1 MVPMVWGLGVFRA
14 LEDTARELPVKKR
27 RKVGIILLSVGV
39 FLCFIGLAPLYLFED
54 SGGLGGLGL
63 LGLFVTLF
71 PIGITF
77 SVLSIP
83 FFRKFEDS
91 GWLEDALFDWSFW
104 FGGSNSNVDGS
115 NSNVDGSNSNGFKG
129 DLISIV
135 IGLFLI
141 LSVSAA
147 GIFFGTIGFDDEYV
161 FGGPSPQLIDWQND
175 HQMLTGFDEF
185 DGWNG
190 AGVDVCMIDTGIE
203 IRHPDLET
211 VELAGWIDLV
221 DNKSEP
227 YDDEGH
233 GTAMA
238 GILVANGG
246 LTGVAKGVSL
256 HVVKALDYSG
266 AGDDEI
272 IAEAVNWCINQQTD
286 IISMSLGGSPGFRF
300 FGQSTDESEN
310 AVQDA
315 LDSGIFVVAAA
326 GNDGGPDDDGDVE
339 SPGSIQRVI
348 CVGGHDR
355 FGEIWEGS
363 SVGDNNGGLFPPRLP
378 NSNPDMKPEITAG
391 GHEVPVLMLLSNTDG
406 PEYGWGWSSGTSAAT
421 VFATGA
427 IALALEGAP
436 NLKPDAID
444 GGEDAIEV
452 VKNSLMNSSSGGTSE
467 HDDLL
472 GYGKL
477 NAATFFENVTGQ
489 PPEDDSII
497 TSENQQ
503 EDIFNLFT
511 EPKVLIIGIDGVRA
525 DVAEMVS
532 SEDDSAF
539 GRMSDEGAW
548 TYASTVGPIAIS
560 GPSWSSMLTGVWCD
574 RHGVYGN
581 GFEDHKLSSN
591 PDLIDM
597 IESHDSSINTGS
609 LVYWE
614 PIDSTIIGPGT
625 ADIQERFEEDEDLHT
640 RAVEILRDDSAI
652 DVLFLAYDDPDYA
665 GHRYG
670 FSPNSTE
677 YVDAVKLADE
687 RASELL
693 EVLDERITLGEDW
706 LVILTSD
713 HGGGGANNY
722 SHSPSTT
729 IDRTTFM
736 MVRGGDTIS
745 GEMYNS
751 VVVDVAVTALTH
763 MEIPLPS
770 GSATLDGRPLAF
782 EPNSEDS
789 RIPNCDLPISATVAT
804 HAEDIAW
811 ASMGILLLAIS
822 TILIYIRRSKSIEDD
837 ESQLSSHH

>member
-1 MVPMVWGLGVFRA
+1 MGWYHGFIIETILEFFPKKNREFLIKSLKFSGWTLLLLGIIAIFFGYTTSEPQSGLSGLGNMVLF
-14 LEDTARELPVKKR
+14 LG
-27 RKVGIILLSVGV
+27 GIICCIVGLS
-39 FLCFIGLAPLYLFED
+39 FITGWFSVWQSASLYDYDYDSEHSWSEIIGDVMNED
-54 SGGLGGLGL
+54 SSASGFVIAIVLGL
-63 LGLFVTLF
+63 
-71 PIGITF
+71 IM
-77 SVLSIP
+77 
-83 FFRKFEDS
+83 
-91 GWLEDALFDWSFW
+91 
-104 FGGSNSNVDGS
+104 
-115 NSNVDGSNSNGFKG
+115 
-129 DLISIV
+129 
-135 IGLFLI
+135 I
-141 LSVSAA
+141 LSVSIGAVY
-147 GIFFGTIGFDDEYV
+147 FFADEEALS
-161 FGGPSPQLIDWQND
+161 FSGPSPQLIDWHYD
-175 HQMLTGFDEF
+175 HLSISGFDEMG
-185 DGWNG
+185 DWSGNG
-190 AGVDVCMIDTGIE
+190 VQVCIIDTGIE
-203 IRHPDLET
+203 LNHPHLRDIQ
-211 VELAGWIDLV
+211 LAGWLDLID
-221 DNKSEP
+221 NRSEP

-238 GILVANGG
+238 GILVAHGSIP
-246 LTGVAKGVSL
+246 GVAQGVSL

-266 AGDDEI
+266 SGDDEI

-315 LDSGIFVVAAA
+315 LDAGIFVVAAA

-363 SVGDNNGGLFPPRLP
+363 SVGDNNGGFFPPRLP

-391 GHEVPVLMLLSNTDG
+391 GHEVPVLMLLSSNTDG
-406 PEYGWGWSSGTSAAT
+406 SEYGWGWSSGTSAAT

-444 GGEDAIEV
+444 GGQEAIEV

-489 PPEDDSII
+489 SPEEDTKI
-497 TSENQQ
+497 TSETEQ
-503 EDIFNLFT
+503 EDILNQIA
-511 EPKVLIIGIDGVRA
+511 EPKVLIIGIDGVRG

-532 SEDDSAF
+532 SEEDSAI
-539 GRMSDEGAW
+539 GRMKEEGAW

-581 GFEDHKLSSN
+581 GFENHKLSSN
-591 PDLIDM
+591 PDLFDM

-625 ADIQERFEEDEDLHT
+625 ADIQERFEEDVDLHE
-640 RAVEILRDDSAI
+640 RAVELLRDDSSI

-670 FSPNSTE
+670 FSSDSTE
-677 YVDAVKLADE
+677 YVEAVKLADQ

-693 EVLDERITLGEDW
+693 EILDERITIGEDW
-706 LVILTSD
+706 LVIITSD

-729 IDRTTFM
+729 TDRTTLM

-763 MEIPLPS
+763 MEIPLPT
-770 GSATLDGRPLAF
+770 GSDELDGRPLAF
-782 EPNSEDS
+782 EPNSEIS
-789 RIPNCDLPISATVAT
+789 RFPNCDLPISATIIS
-804 HAEDIAW
+804 HAEDITW
-811 ASMGILLLAIS
+811 ASLGILLLAAS
-822 TILIYIRRSKSIEDD
+822 AILIYVRRSKSNEDD
-837 ESQLSSHH
+837 ELQQSSHH